1 MDHFH
6 QRVYNKIQKIYMSIE
21 NAKVACTMNISLDDF
36 EPMLTGCLDPITAF
50 MGGKMKVSGD
60 MK

>member
-1 MDHFH
+1 
-6 QRVYNKIQKIYMSIE
+6 MSVE

-36 EPMLTGCLDPITAF
+36 EPMPTGNLNLITAF
-50 MGGKMKVSGD
+50 IGGKMKVSGD